1 MREDDPHAAPL
12 AVVVRRALEEAGAVV
27 EPILYDN
34 LLDQAAFERGVLRD
48 VERLLASH
56 QPASVTFVGKS
67 LGTRALGIICR
78 KVQPPK
84 DTRLVWLTPVWEW
97 DDAWAAAQAAPWPS
111 LYVVGL
117 DDHRYH
123 RPDRHAAMDGETVAI
138 QGADHRL
145 EVPGD
150 IVATLDSWRATAQ
163 AVLTF
168 TTRTAHGAAVAEDPA
183 PTLTQPDDPKAGP
196 SLPP

>member
-1 MREDDPHAAPL
+1 VTHLAITFPGGYMAEDDPHAAPL

-27 EPILYDN
+27 EPVLYDD
-34 LLDQAAFERGVLRD
+34 LLDLATFERGVLRD
-48 VERLLASH
+48 VERLLAEH
-56 QPASVTFVGKS
+56 RPASVTFVGKS
-67 LGTRALGIICR
+67 LGTRALGMVCR
-78 KVQPPK
+78 NARPPE

-97 DDAWAAAQAAPWPS
+97 DDAWAAARAVPWPS

-138 QGADHRL
+138 PRADHGL

-150 IVATLDSWRATAQ
+150 IVATLDSWRTSAE
-163 AVLTF
+163 AVLAF
-168 TTRTAHGAAVAEDPA
+168 TTRTPHGAA
-183 PTLTQPDDPKAGP
+183 LG
-196 SLPP
+196 